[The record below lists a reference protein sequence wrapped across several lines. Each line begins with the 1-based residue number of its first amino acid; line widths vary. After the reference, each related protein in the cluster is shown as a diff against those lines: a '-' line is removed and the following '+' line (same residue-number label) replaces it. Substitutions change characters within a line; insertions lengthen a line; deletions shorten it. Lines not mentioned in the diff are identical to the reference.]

1 MRKFWL
7 IALLWTVGAES
18 STSQPKSR
26 ANGSPASKEWVSDY
40 GTLLTKIVTKDGLI
54 RYQVLHKETTV
65 FHSVLR
71 AVETYDARKLHT
83 DEQKLAFWADAYNV
97 LMLKNLLESPNISD
111 IIRSG
116 KADAFFKK
124 PFLVAGMGLSLD
136 QIEHGILRRQAN
148 IQVPEYLRVGKVD
161 PRLHVALNCGALS
174 CPAFLPVP
182 LSKGPMELQL
192 KKAMAAFVN
201 SPQHFRLDRQRNE
214 WVITSLVQWF
224 GPDFDL
230 SGKKA
235 GDFLVGFM
243 SSNRSDY
250 VLMKKMLSGKDGK
263 TLAALTQF
271 EGKKVRFAYDWQP
284 NRAKE

>member
-1 MRKFWL
+1 MKKIWL
-7 IALLWTVGAES
+7 IVLLWVVVAES
-18 STSQPKSR
+18 SSSQPKSR
-26 ANGSPASKEWVSDY
+26 ANGVSASKEWVSDY
-40 GTLLTKIVTKDGLI
+40 EGLLTKIVTKDGLI
-54 RYQVLHKETTV
+54 RYQVLQKETTV

-71 AVETYDARKLHT
+71 AIETYDALKLRT

-97 LMLKNLLESPNISD
+97 LMLKNLLESPHIAD
-111 IIRSG
+111 IVRSG
-116 KADAFFKK
+116 KADAFFKT
-124 PFLVAGMGLSLD
+124 PFLVGGMGLSLD
-136 QIEHGILRRQAN
+136 EIEHGILRRQASS
-148 IQVPEYLRVGKVD
+148 QVPAYLRVGKVD
-161 PRLHVALNCGALS
+161 PRLHVVLNCGALS
-174 CPAFLPVP
+174 CPAFLPAP

-201 SPQHFRLDRQRNE
+201 SPQHFRLDRQKNE
-214 WVITSLVQWF
+214 WVVTSLVQWF

-235 GDFLVGFM
+235 GDFLIGFM

-250 VLMKKMLSGKDGK
+250 VLLKKMLSGKEGK

-271 EGKKVRFAYDWQP
+271 EGKKVRFDYNWQP